1 MGGKAFKRG
10 MVYSVATTIM
20 DFVPLLK
27 SFIANV
33 LKCKAHLKTN
43 LHVCV
48 CYCVFL
54 SDESLLTWLYKNG
67 NRLIKVSAVF

>member
-1 MGGKAFKRG
+1 MGDKAFKRG
-10 MVYSVATTIM
+10 MVYSVPITIM

-33 LKCKAHLKTN
+33 LKCKALIYK
-43 LHVCV
+43 CV

-54 SDESLLTWLYKNG
+54 CDEFLLTWLYKNR
-67 NRLIKVSAVF
+67 NTLIKVSAVF